1 MDKSDN
7 LVEEV
12 RLDHTL
18 ETIRKQKKSMN
29 QQMKSIAADI
39 LHLRKGF
46 FDDVKIN
53 VDHPEE
59 AAETMSS
66 IKQQGE
72 ILSERERT
80 HKQLQKQLEK
90 LEKQEMTPYF
100 GRVDFVEKGAMTTER
115 VYIGIHSLM
124 DETEEQFLVYDWRAP
139 ISSLYYEHTLGKA
152 TYETEEAVI
161 QGQLVLK
168 RQFLINNGQLAAMFD
183 TELTIGDKM
192 LQTVLSGAADTQMKN
207 IVSTIQRE
215 QNLIIREQRSPLLI
229 VQGAS
234 GSGKT
239 SAALQRVAYM
249 LYTHRETMRADEI
262 VLFTPNQLFNN
273 YIATVLPELGEEN
286 MKQLTF
292 QGYME
297 QKLDG
302 DFRCETP
309 FRQLEFCLKN
319 DDLLEKQLRIS
330 GIRYKGSLE
339 FKREVDRFIDAL
351 SVEGMQFK
359 RIKFKGRLLIKK
371 EDILAYFYS
380 LDVGSSI
387 PDRLEQTKHWILK
400 KLDHFEKIERKRSW
414 VTEASELL
422 DPQVYIKVYQKLQ
435 KNRQF
440 DQNTFD
446 DYSRE
451 KRVIE
456 SIIVRKAFKP
466 LRDAIEKLEFVQ
478 MKGLYVNFLANWKLQ
493 NAPVDWDAIF
503 KQTKRC
509 VLKGLM
515 PYEDATPYL
524 YLQGKIKGN
533 EQNRMIQHVLIDE
546 VQDYSPFQLALIQAV
561 YPKSK
566 MTLLGDMNQSIYA
579 HSIGQEKP
587 VLACIEGDAT
597 HFTLSKTYRSTKP
610 IVEFTKHLLTR
621 SEADHIEPFER
632 VGEKPV
638 IQLVTN
644 NHHYK
649 QTLLE
654 MLNSLKN
661 KKVSTIAIIC
671 QTVEECG
678 QIHAMLD
685 DSVKLKLIHHEATP
699 FEAGVCVIPIYL
711 AKGIEFDA
719 VIIANGSRER
729 YINEHDRKLLYTACT
744 RAMHDLYVCVNGEL
758 SSFLAKIPS
767 TCYTSFYE

>member
-1 MDKSDN
+1 MAKSDKS
-7 LVEEV
+7 VEM
-12 RLDHTL
+12 LYLHYTL
-18 ETIRKQKKSMN
+18 ENVRKQKKSVN
-29 QQMKSIAADI
+29 QQMTNISADI

-80 HKQLQKQLEK
+80 QKQLAKQLKK
-90 LEKQEMTPYF
+90 LEKQELIPYF
-100 GRVDFVEKGAMTTER
+100 GRIDFLEKGALAAEQ

-124 DETEEQFLVYDWRAP
+124 DEKEEHFLVYDWRAP
-139 ISSLYYEHTLGKA
+139 ISSLYYEHTLGRA
-152 TYETEEAVI
+152 AYETEEAVI
-161 QGQLVLK
+161 HGELTLK
-168 RQFLINNGQLAAMFD
+168 RQFLIKNGQLDAMFD
-183 TELTIGDKM
+183 TELTIGDEM

-215 QNLIIREQRSPLLI
+215 QNLIIREQKSPLLI

-249 LYTHRETMRADEI
+249 LYTHRETLRADEI
-262 VLFTPNQLFNN
+262 VLFTPNQLFNS

-292 QGYME
+292 QEYIE

-309 FRQLEFCLKN
+309 FHQLEFCLKN
-319 DDLLEKQLRIS
+319 DDLPVKQLRIR
-330 GIRYKGSLE
+330 GIQYKGSLA
-339 FKREVDRFIDAL
+339 FKQDVDRFIDHL
-351 SVEGMQFK
+351 SNEGMQFK
-359 RIKFKGRLLIKK
+359 RIKFKGRLLIEK
-371 EDILAYFYS
+371 EDILSYFYS
-380 LDVGSSI
+380 LDLKSSI
-387 PDRLEQTKHWILK
+387 PDRLEQTKHWLHK

-414 VTEASELL
+414 VTETSELL

-435 KNRQF
+435 KKRQF

-446 DYSRE
+446 DYTRE

-456 SIIVRKAFKP
+456 AVIVRKAFKP
-466 LRDAIEKLEFVQ
+466 LRDAIEKLEFVH
-478 MKGLYVNFLANWKLQ
+478 MKGVYVNFLSDWSLRD
-493 NAPVDWDAIF
+493 APDDWDAIF
-503 KQTKRC
+503 KQTKRYM
-509 VLKGLM
+509 VKGLM
-515 PYEDATPYL
+515 PYEDAAPYL
-524 YLQGKIKGN
+524 YLQGMIKGN
-533 EQNRMIQHVLIDE
+533 VQNRMIQHVLIDE

-566 MTLLGDMNQSIYA
+566 MTLLGDVNQSIYA
-579 HSIGQEKP
+579 HAIEQEEPILASID
-587 VLACIEGDAT
+587 GDAT
-597 HFTLSKTYRSTKP
+597 YFTLSKTYRSTKP
-610 IVEFTKHLLTR
+610 IVEFTKHLLDR
-621 SEADHIEPFER
+621 SEADRIEPFQR
-632 VGEKPV
+632 LGEKPV

-644 NHHYK
+644 SNHYK
-649 QTLLE
+649 QTLLD
-654 MLNSLKN
+654 MFSSLEKKN
-661 KKVSTIAIIC
+661 VSTIAVIC
-671 QTVEECG
+671 QTAEECR
-678 QIHAMLD
+678 QLHAMLNQY
-685 DSVKLKLIHHEATP
+685 VKLKLIHDETTP
-699 FEAGVCVIPIYL
+699 FETGVCVIPIYL

-719 VIIANGSRER
+719 VIIANGSREL

-744 RAMHDLYVCVNGEL
+744 RAMHELYVCVNGEM
-758 SSFLAKIPS
+758 SPFLAKIPT
-767 TCYTSFYE
+767 TCYQSFYE